1 MIEKSELLKVCLI
14 LPDTFPVPAVCG
26 GAIETL
32 VTSLIKYNNKN
43 KKLDLTICSRYHSEA
58 KILVEKMNCEYT
70 HFLWTNP
77 EKLKNKIKY
86 FIFRVYR
93 KIFKKEINR
102 LRLHYGEISDF
113 INNGKEKFDLII
125 TEGGDYKAV
134 ADICLDKYT
143 TKDLAIHVHHHYI
156 PSIDVCNK
164 YGNVIGVSKFVTEEY
179 LNSFNITDIKSFI
192 LKNSIDINKFN
203 KSLIKREQIELRK
216 ELGFS
221 EKDFIM
227 LYVGRIIDVKG
238 IKELIK
244 AILNIGDESVKLL
257 IIGSPNFSEETK
269 SDYLDELNNLVNQNR
284 DKIKFT
290 GYIENKNI
298 FMYQS
303 IANIQCV
310 PSVWEEA
317 AGLVVLE
324 SMAAGLPTIIT
335 KSGGMVEYANKD
347 TSIIVDKENN
357 LVENLSKAIIE
368 LKNDNSRIKKMSLA
382 SKEHVKQYD
391 EINYYNKFVEII
403 NDIVKVGRDD
413 ESRNSDIS

>member
-1 MIEKSELLKVCLI
+1 MLEKSELLKVCLI
-14 LPDTFPVPAVCG
+14 LPDAFPVPAVCG

-58 KILVEKMNCEYT
+58 KLLVEKMNCEYT

-113 INNGKEKFDLII
+113 INNAKEKFDLII
-125 TEGGDYKAV
+125 TEGGDYKTV

-143 TKDLAIHVHHHYI
+143 PKDLAIHVHHHYI

-179 LNSFNITDIKSFI
+179 LNSFSSTDIRSFI

-216 ELGFS
+216 KLGFS
-221 EKDFIM
+221 EKDFII

-244 AILNIGDESVKLL
+244 TIITLRDESVKLL

-269 SDYLDELNNLVNQNR
+269 SDYLDEVNNLVNQNR

-324 SMAAGLPTIIT
+324 SMAAGLPTIVT
-335 KSGGMVEYANKD
+335 NSGGMVEYANKD

-357 LVENLSKAIIE
+357 LVENLSKAVIE

-391 EINYYNKFVEII
+391 EINYYNKFVKII

>member
-216 ELGFS
+216 KLGFS

>member
-1 MIEKSELLKVCLI
+1 MIKNKRISVCLI
-14 LPDTFPVPAVCG
+14 LPDAFPVPAVCG

-58 KILVEKMNCEYT
+58 KLLVEKMNCEYT

-77 EKLKNKIKY
+77 KKLKNKIKY
-86 FIFRVYR
+86 FIFRAYR
-93 KIFKKEINR
+93 KVFKKEINR

-113 INNGKEKFDLII
+113 INNEKEKFDLII
-125 TEGGDYKAV
+125 IEGGDYKTV
-134 ADICLDKYT
+134 ADICLGKYT
-143 TKDLAIHVHHHYI
+143 PKDLAIHVHHHYI

-179 LNSFNITDIKSFI
+179 LNSFNSTDIKSFI

-216 ELGFS
+216 KLGFS

-269 SDYLDELNNLVNQNR
+269 SDYLDEVNNLVNQNR

-310 PSVWEEA
+310 PSVREEA

-335 KSGGMVEYANKD
+335 NSGGMVEYANKD

>member
-216 ELGFS
+216 KLGFS

-382 SKEHVKQYD
+382 CKEHVKQYD